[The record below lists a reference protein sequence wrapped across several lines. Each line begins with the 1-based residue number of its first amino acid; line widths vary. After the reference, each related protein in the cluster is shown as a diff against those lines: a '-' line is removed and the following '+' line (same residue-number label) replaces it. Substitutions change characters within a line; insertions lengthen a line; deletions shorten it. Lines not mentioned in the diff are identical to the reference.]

1 MRAGSAVAIGLAL
14 LMPFAAGRD
23 LSAHRLD
30 EYLQA
35 ARIDLRANGVVID
48 LNLTPGTAVA
58 ESIITMI
65 DRDRDGMVSAS
76 EQLAYAGEVVSALE
90 VSVDGEPMR
99 LRVVSAEFPAAPAFR
114 RGEGTVRLQASATHR
129 SLTSGAHQMF
139 FRNTHLGAESVYL
152 ANALVPDDDRVSVT
166 GQRRDG
172 DQRELTIDYHV
183 RAPSAE
189 VAPWLLFSVVAGVA
203 TAWFHSSRDPLL

>member
-1 MRAGSAVAIGLAL
+1 
-14 LMPFAAGRD
+14 
-23 LSAHRLD
+23 
-30 EYLQA
+30 
-35 ARIDLRANGVVID
+35 
-48 LNLTPGTAVA
+48 
-58 ESIITMI
+58 
-65 DRDRDGMVSAS
+65 
-76 EQLAYAGEVVSALE
+76 
-90 VSVDGEPMR
+90 
-99 LRVVSAEFPAAPAFR
+99 
-114 RGEGTVRLQASATHR
+114 
-129 SLTSGAHQMF
+129 MF

-203 TAWFHSSRDPLL
+203 TAWFTRRPQLR